1 VLFGEAATEKAI
13 EVLGDKSEDPSLEDL
28 NNVLP
33 ALIEEFSLDAC
44 RLMAV
49 QFSVS
54 LGGFRKLVN
63 TDTRFAIPSSGNA
76 PVAAAAA
83 PTKDVAAQEEKK
95 RARAERKEKDKAA
108 RAQAEAQRRIA
119 RGRA

>member
-1 VLFGEAATEKAI
+1 
-13 EVLGDKSEDPSLEDL
+13 L

-76 PVAAAAA
+76 PVVAAAA
-83 PTKDVAAQEEKK
+83 PTKDAAAQEEKK